1 VFGIAFV
8 VDDAGDLGFF
18 AGGELSAAAGLAD
31 GAMASDPTD
40 ADALSFG
47 PIGHTFAYRIDDTG
61 NFVAGDSRVSQ
72 AWNKAILS

>member
-31 GAMASDPTD
+31 GAVASDPTN
-40 ADALSFG
+40 ANALSFR
-47 PIGHTFAYRIDDTG
+47 PIGYTFA
-61 NFVAGDSRVSQ
+61 
-72 AWNKAILS
+72 